1 MDLNDR
7 RVCQIGH
14 FLWGMIITVANF
26 FPGMKVNV
34 KLICFRLSYDLSNL
48 LNVLYVH
55 IDSAL

>member
-1 MDLNDR
+1 
-7 RVCQIGH
+7 
-14 FLWGMIITVANF
+14 MIITVANF